1 MLHGEVTEV
10 GMSSLEVAGESE
22 ASFLLRK
29 SFLLRLSRLIAD
41 GLFTRPI
48 FLVQFPSGNPWAGSD
63 LIPFE
68 STQKEKWWPMVS
80 FRLKARPWL
89 ASNLDSD
96 RHLAPRGDKSAAS
109 SPEAIVQK
117 FIEF

>member
-22 ASFLLRK
+22 DSFLFRN

-41 GLFTRPI
+41 GLFTRPV
-48 FLVQFPSGNPWAGSD
+48 FLIHFPSGDPWAGSD

-68 STQKEKWWPMVS
+68 STQKEKWWPMVN

-89 ASNLDSD
+89 ASNLESD
-96 RHLAPRGDKSAAS
+96 RQLVPRGDKSVS
-109 SPEAIVQK
+109 SPEAMVQQ
-117 FIEF
+117 FVEF